1 MRKILVP
8 IDFSE
13 PSVDA
18 LEVAAAIARERGAS
32 LVLLHMLGLSEA
44 ILTKNEAQE
53 YEEAMYYMKLAQKR
67 FKDFMNKPFLK
78 GLDVYQ
84 IVQNYKIFS
93 EINNVAREQGAE
105 LIVMGSHGTSGVGDI
120 FVGSNTEKVV
130 RSSEIPVLVI
140 KEADP
145 NFKIKKMLFACNFDN
160 LLGLAYKN
168 VKAFAESF
176 SAELE
181 LIYINTPYRFKST
194 SEVKERIDSFLF
206 KVGEQGQKVK
216 IYNDYSVEGGLF
228 NYAKKQNSDVIA
240 IATHGRK
247 GLSHF
252 FLGSIGEDLAN
263 HANIPVLTF
272 RI

>member
-13 PSVDA
+13 PAVHA
-18 LEVAAAIARERGAS
+18 LEVAAKLAKKQKAS
-32 LVLLHMLGLSEA
+32 IVLLHMLGLSEA

-67 FKDFMNKPFLK
+67 FKEFINKPYLK
-78 GLDVYQ
+78 GLKVYQ

-93 EINNVAREQGAE
+93 EINNVAREQGAD
-105 LIVMGSHGTSGVGDI
+105 LIVMGSHGTSGVRDI

-130 RSSEIPVLVI
+130 RSSDIPVLVI

-145 NFKIKKMLFACNFDN
+145 NFTIKKLLFACDFDH
-160 LLGLAYKN
+160 LLGLAFKN
-168 VKAFAESF
+168 AKAFADSF

-181 LIYINTPYRFKST
+181 LLYINTPYQFKST
-194 SEVKERIDSFLF
+194 SEIREKIDSFLF
-206 KVGEQGQKVK
+206 KIGAQDQKVTL
-216 IYNDYSVEGGLF
+216 YNDYSVEGGLF
-228 NYAKKQNSDVIA
+228 NYAKKHNVDVIA
-240 IATHGRK
+240 VATHGRK

-252 FLGSIGEDLAN
+252 FMGSIGADLAN
-263 HANIPVLTF
+263 HANIPVLTLK
-272 RI
+272 I